1 MVDWVVVSVVMV
13 GTVEG
18 RDEGMA
24 EGEALGLV
32 TTPSLVGA
40 RVTGARDGIVDT
52 TGEVVGAEV
61 TGEAE
66 GVSNKRR
73 RR

>member
-1 MVDWVVVSVVMV
+1 LDRGVGDG

-18 RDEGMA
+18 RDEGMD
-24 EGEALGLV
+24 EGKALGWIV
-32 TTPSLVGA
+32 PAPSLVGA

-52 TGEVVGAEV
+52 TGEAVGAEV

-66 GVSNKRR
+66 GVFNRR